1 MKRSRKGKSQT
12 KKLEDR
18 QIEGLPPSPMMGISA
33 IEGAIA
39 GGMVGAIAGPI
50 GAIVG
55 SALGSV
61 AGIAAGAALE
71 DDEQGRSWH
80 DHELDREIGVEGGDI
95 GHADPNM
102 PPTRIGAFSA
112 GSCGAGSAST
122 PAPAAGPMQ
131 DLDADD

>member
-1 MKRSRKGKSQT
+1 MKRSKRSKRPEKQ
-12 KKLEDR
+12 KHNPIED
-18 QIEGLPPSPMMGISA
+18 LPPSPMMGISA

-39 GGMVGAIAGPI
+39 GGLVGAIAGPV

-61 AGIAAGAALE
+61 AGIAAGAAVE
-71 DDEQGRSWH
+71 DEEQRRSYH

-112 GSCGAGSAST
+112 GSCGAGGASV